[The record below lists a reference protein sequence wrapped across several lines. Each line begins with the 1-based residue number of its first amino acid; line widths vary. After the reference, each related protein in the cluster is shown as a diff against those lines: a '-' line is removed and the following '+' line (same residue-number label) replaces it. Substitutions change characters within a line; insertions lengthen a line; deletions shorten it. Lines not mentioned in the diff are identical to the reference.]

1 MPYYHLLDTTPP
13 NVICPDDIFVT
24 TEPNLHY
31 AILNISLP
39 KADGKI
45 KANIFY
51 LKLPFFYLGVM
62 ISP

>member
-1 MPYYHLLDTTPP
+1 MPYFHLLDTTPP

-45 KANIFY
+45 KANIFTLTY
-51 LKLPFFYLGVM
+51 LFLVL
-62 ISP
+62 